1 MCFVFNLIGNVK
13 TVTLKFTKII
23 QQFTNITLIAIVG
36 KPKSPD
42 GRKSSPVDSIRGLS
56 SAHAADK
63 VPAYMPMRMLK
74 SDVLIVFIVGFALCE
89 HTNNSNIDFVQ

>member
-1 MCFVFNLIGNVK
+1 MCFVYNLIGNVK
-13 TVTLKFTKII
+13 TVTLKFTQII
-23 QQFTNITLIAIVG
+23 QQFTSITLIAIVG

-56 SAHAADK
+56 SATEGHAADK

-74 SDVLIVFIVGFALCE
+74 SDVLIVFIVGFA
-89 HTNNSNIDFVQ
+89 